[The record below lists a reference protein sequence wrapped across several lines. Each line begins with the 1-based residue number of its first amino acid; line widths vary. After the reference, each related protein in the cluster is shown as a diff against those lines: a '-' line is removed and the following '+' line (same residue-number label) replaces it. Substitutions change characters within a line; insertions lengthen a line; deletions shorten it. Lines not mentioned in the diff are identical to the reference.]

1 MDVTLYGSGTNRT
14 ARVTWT
20 LAETGIAHSVG
31 GESDMIGT
39 DALKDIHPLGKIPA
53 VVIDG
58 KPLYE
63 SAAICGYLADQAP
76 EADLIAKPGGWGRSQ
91 HDQWV
96 MFCLTEMEAWLW
108 NTAVNSFLL
117 PEPERITA
125 GFEQNAAM
133 YRKSAAI
140 LNRELSARDYLVEDR
155 FTVADII
162 VGWTV
167 NWGRRTGNNDGFP
180 ALGAYLD
187 RLFARPHCTLNRD
200 QDC

>member
-20 LAETGIAHSVG
+20 LAETGIAHDVG
-31 GESDMIGT
+31 GASDMIGG
-39 DALKDIHPLGKIPA
+39 DALKVIHPLAKIPA

-58 KPLYE
+58 QPLYE
-63 SAAICGYLADQAP
+63 SAAICSYLADQAP
-76 EADLIAKPGGWGRSQ
+76 TVDLIANPGTWGRAQ

-108 NTAVNSFLL
+108 NTAVNTFLL
-117 PEPERITA
+117 PEGERITA

-133 YRKSAAI
+133 YGKAAAV
-140 LNRELSARDYLVEDR
+140 LDRALSDHDYLVEDR
-155 FTVADII
+155 FTVTDII

-167 NWGRRTGNNDGFP
+167 NWGRRMGHNDAFP

-187 RLFARPHCTLNRD
+187 RLFARPHCALNRE
-200 QDC
+200 